1 MKFEYL
7 GNIYEDIGTE
17 NGKIIL
23 QSVNDDSYLLVSS
36 YRLESNDFTV
46 ISD

>member
-7 GNIYEDIGTE
+7 GNIYEDIGAE